1 VTRYLLSDTH
11 FGDEEVLSYTDR
23 PFASVAEMNRTLV
36 ENWNRVV
43 GPSDEVLFV
52 GDFAEPSEPTAV
64 RRWLG
69 RLDGEITFVAGDHD
83 SGVRRSHAVDTRSAH
98 EFEAGGHRFHCIHDP
113 EAAPPDFDG
122 WVVHGHHHDI
132 RPETYPFVDPD
143 SRHVNVSVELL
154 GYEPVSVS
162 ELVAYLDAG
171 ERLER
176 RPPSGDSVA

>member
-1 VTRYLLSDTH
+1 MTRFLISDTH
-11 FGDEEVLSYTDR
+11 FGDEEVLSYTGR

-52 GDFAEPSEPTAV
+52 GDFAEPSEPTTV

-143 SRHVNVSVELL
+143 SRRVNVSVELL
-154 GYEPVSVS
+154 GYEPVAVS
-162 ELVAYLDAG
+162 ELVGYLDAG

-176 RPPSGDSVA
+176 RPPSGDSGA

>member
-1 VTRYLLSDTH
+1 MTRFLISDTH
-11 FGDEEVLSYTDR
+11 FGDEEVLSYTGR

-52 GDFAEPSEPTAV
+52 GDFAEPSEPTTV

-98 EFEAGGHRFHCIHDP
+98 EFEADGHRFHCIHDP

-143 SRHVNVSVELL
+143 SRRVNVSVELL
-154 GYEPVSVS
+154 GYEPVAVS
-162 ELVAYLDAG
+162 ELVGYLDAG

-176 RPPSGDSVA
+176 RPPSGDSGA